1 MATNEVLIRA
11 DSTVII
17 FAETATYV
25 AQTNGVIGARTN
37 QIDVDEGVTTGLA
50 EESEKV
56 DLGVDHAEFFE
67 VMCTYQL
74 ETDPTAG
81 DTLDFYWSNSHSAT
95 AAVGNLGFASG
106 ASGAFAGKNDMTLAE
121 TLKHLIFIGS
131 AIVGINNDGDT
142 NDGLQIAQVGIFP
155 PGAQRYGS
163 IIMHNRTAVTMEDSV
178 EFAIRMTPVI
188 PDIQAAG

>member
-1 MATNEVLIRA
+1 MATQETLIRA
-11 DSTVII
+11 DSTAVI

-56 DLGVDHAEFFE
+56 DLGVDHAESYE
-67 VMCTYQL
+67 LMCTYQL
-74 ETDPTAG
+74 EDDPTAG

-106 ASGAFAGKNDMTLAE
+106 VSSAFAGKNGLTLAE
-121 TLKHLIFIGS
+121 TLKHLKYIGS
-131 AIVGINNDGDT
+131 AIVGVNNDTDT
-142 NDGLQIAQVGIFP
+142 NDGLQIAEVGTFN

-163 IIMHNRTAVTMEDSV
+163 IIMHNNTAVTMEDSV
-178 EFAIRMTPVI
+178 EFAIRMTPAI
-188 PDIQAAG
+188 PDLQAAA